1 VICIANQLSAADY
14 KKAEEFL
21 ARIKPLLMTRECQF
35 KKSEK
40 NKIFDQQFNLRDEQ
54 KIDII
59 KSLTADD
66 CIKIAKNDNPRYA
79 DSEVYQFIK
88 CVELLVYGENEVHK
102 LYVKMYLAEQPRFD
116 IVIVIS
122 FHKEGEYD

>member
-1 VICIANQLSAADY
+1 MIRIANRLSAADY
-14 KKAEEFL
+14 QKAEEFL
-21 ARIKPLLMTRECQF
+21 KRIKPLLQTRECQF
-35 KKSEK
+35 KKSLK
-40 NKIFDQQFNLRDEQ
+40 NTTFDQQFNLRDEH

-66 CIKIAKNDNPRYA
+66 CVKIGPNDNPRYA

-102 LYVKMYLAEQPRFD
+102 LYIKMYLAVQPTYD